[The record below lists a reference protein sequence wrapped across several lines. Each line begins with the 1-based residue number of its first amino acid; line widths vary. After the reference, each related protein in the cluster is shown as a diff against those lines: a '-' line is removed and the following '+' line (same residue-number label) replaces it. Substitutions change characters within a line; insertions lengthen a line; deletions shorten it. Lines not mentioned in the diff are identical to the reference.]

1 MTPAADPPAAAE
13 YISADPLTPEERERF
28 AGMYDQILRERFGDR
43 PPPTRERLTATQELI
58 QGWRRGWT
66 VVGDTYKQLP
76 ASTRPAAASA
86 ARARGPGATRTP
98 ASLVPLLGIALA
110 VLAFFG
116 WLVVGPTLLS
126 RSHASAPPP
135 IGTRVAGTPQPTEP
149 PPTVGIGGIS
159 IGAQSTPTV
168 LTPLTLRLAGRSFV
182 VTPSGL
188 NKDKTWA
195 VSPDPLYANWLAG
208 SLVNLTF
215 FLALEADPGGAAFAT
230 ALQAPALGPVQ
241 VTIASTSGV
250 ITTRTFQLDTV
261 RPIGR
266 TDTDVY
272 NSTALGLT
280 VVVRYDQ
287 TDTRLYL
294 HGQEVLA
301 GVEATA
307 MPTPTLPIGE
317 ATLVPTPTL
326 PIPVAPRGGQD

>member
-1 MTPAADPPAAAE
+1 MTPAADPPASAE
-13 YISADPLTPEERERF
+13 YISPDPLTPEDRERF
-28 AGMYDQILRERFGDR
+28 AGMYAQILRERFGDR
-43 PPPTRERLTATQELI
+43 PPPTRERIAATQELI

-76 ASTRPAAASA
+76 ASTRPVAAGVI
-86 ARARGPGATRTP
+86 RARVPGATNTP
-98 ASLVPLLGIALA
+98 TRLGPSVGIALA
-110 VLAFFG
+110 VLAFAG
-116 WLVVGPTLLS
+116 WYLWGPTLVTPS
-126 RSHASAPPP
+126 RAAAPP
-135 IGTRVAGTPQPTEP
+135 VAGTPVPGTALPTEP

-159 IGAQSTPTV
+159 IGSQSTPTV

-230 ALQAPALGPVQ
+230 ALQAPALGPAQ

-250 ITTRTFQLDTV
+250 ISTRTFQLDTV

-280 VVVRYDQ
+280 VLVRYDQ
-287 TDTRLYL
+287 SDARLYL
-294 HGQEVLA
+294 H
-301 GVEATA
+301 
-307 MPTPTLPIGE
+307 
-317 ATLVPTPTL
+317 
-326 PIPVAPRGGQD
+326 